1 MPNNE
6 RRLSARDAVGNI
18 DRYSVRTVSIFVQVA
33 PTNATGR
40 NSDADVVRPEYHPR
54 TRLQFDGARA
64 LRLGIPQPPDLKEI
78 VRQYLEDFGKR

>member
-33 PTNATGR
+33 PANATGR
-40 NSDADVVRPEYHPR
+40 DPDAHVVRPEYHPR
-54 TRLQFDGARA
+54 VRLQFDRARP
-64 LRLGIPQPPDLKEI
+64 LPYSRGEMGIAHANHLTGRE
-78 VRQYLEDFGKR
+78 R